1 MLQGDAVAAK
11 PSEVHSG
18 RRVVVRAQ
26 LRAKRND
33 VAIERYT
40 RHSADADDSAVAFG
54 FDATSFDSA
63 FGFKSCYANA

>member
-1 MLQGDAVAAK
+1 MLQGDALAAK

-33 VAIERYT
+33 VAIERHT
-40 RHSADADDSAVAFG
+40 RHSADTGDSAVASG

-63 FGFKSCYANA
+63 FGFKS